1 MSKNENDNL
10 IANFL
15 QKLTVEDGV
24 ARNTITSYQNDLELL
39 SEFLKSKKSNF
50 IDADEKAL
58 NLYLEKLY
66 QDDILASSTSR
77 KISAFKNFFGFL
89 VLENKRKDNPI
100 LNLTRP
106 KIGLTLPK
114 VLSEAEILKLLTT
127 IYQDKSEF
135 GIRLAC
141 MLEVLYASGM
151 RVSEL
156 VGLPISAIQKTV
168 ENGKLTYKN
177 YLIIKG
183 KGNKERIAPLNKSA
197 ISSLENYLEL
207 RLQMGCENSKWLF
220 PGHFRTKKIGKL
232 GERESLP
239 IDQPL
244 TRQRFHQMLKELAD
258 LAGIDKKRV
267 SPHVI
272 RHSFASHLLNHG
284 ADLRVLQELLGH
296 SDISTTQ
303 IYTHILDSKLKDLV
317 NKHHPLAKK
326 GFSTTA

>member
-1 MSKNENDNL
+1 MNKNEDDDTL
-10 IANFL
+10 ITNFL
-15 QKLTVEDGV
+15 QKLTIEDGL
-24 ARNTITSYQNDLELL
+24 AKNTTISYKNDLKLL

-50 IDADEKAL
+50 IETDEKLL

-77 KISAFKNFFGFL
+77 KISTFKHFFGFL
-89 VLENKRKDNPI
+89 VLENKRENNPI

-106 KIGLTLPK
+106 KIGQKLPK

-156 VGLPISAIQKTV
+156 VNLPISTIQKTV

-197 ISSLENYLEL
+197 LLSLENYLQL
-207 RLQMGCENSKWLF
+207 RISMGCENSKWLF

-232 GERESLP
+232 DERESLTT
-239 IDQPL
+239 DAPL
-244 TRQRFHQMLKELAD
+244 TRQRFHQMLKELAE
-258 LAGIDKKRV
+258 LSGIDKKRV

-296 SDISTTQ
+296 CDISTTQ
-303 IYTHILDSKLKDLV
+303 IYTHILDSKLKELV

-326 GFSTTA
+326 GF